1 MIFCAEQHKCIKVNL
16 KKENVFEYALESAVS
31 PLSYSIEH
39 GFVVQ
44 LCKNNL
50 PNVG

>member
-1 MIFCAEQHKCIKVNL
+1 MIFSAEQHKCKKVDW

-39 GFVVQ
+39 GLVA
-44 LCKNNL
+44 
-50 PNVG
+50 